1 MVSREGIGDNMAE
14 GWFSLCEKVGVDAST
29 DWEAGYPITKGVDVI
44 VDSRAWPSLL
54 QPATGFCPAMGLAEI
69 FNAKTKHSHSATYW
83 SKAEISFDGV
93 RRDVERMGVTK
104 EELDRI
110 FTNDTF
116 NSARLEKYDGD
127 AEATYNALGICDTSF
142 HHLFD
147 PMRDIPWLS
156 NIYSAVTG
164 FEITPRE
171 LLKAGERTWNLER
184 LLNLREGFT
193 GEDDK
198 IPELYLKNTELP
210 LKAYDGDRYLTDWF
224 GNRLNREDLEKMVQD
239 YYEERGWDIQTG
251 APTREKLIELGL
263 EYFE

>member
-1 MVSREGIGDNMAE
+1 
-14 GWFSLCEKVGVDAST
+14 
-29 DWEAGYPITKGVDVI
+29 
-44 VDSRAWPSLL
+44 
-54 QPATGFCPAMGLAEI
+54 
-69 FNAKTKHSHSATYW
+69 
-83 SKAEISFDGV
+83 
-93 RRDVERMGVTK
+93 
-104 EELDRI
+104 
-110 FTNDTF
+110 
-116 NSARLEKYDGD
+116 
-127 AEATYNALGICDTSF
+127 
-142 HHLFD
+142 
-147 PMRDIPWLS
+147 MRDIPWLS

-198 IPELYLKNTELP
+198 IPALYLKNTELP

-224 GNRLNREDLEKMVQD
+224 GNRLSREDLEKMVQD